1 MRSAD
6 IDRCDSEFRPDGPVA
21 NGGGDPAPG
30 ADAPAEPSD
39 GLADEVT
46 RLQQERDEYL
56 DLARRARAEFEN
68 YRKRTMAQQAEQR
81 DSAAAEVLASVVVPA
96 LDVLEAGVAHHPDA
110 VEPIYRAVR
119 QLAEG
124 QGLERLDP
132 AGAPFRPEEH
142 EAVVYRD
149 DSEEWSSGE
158 VGTDGGLDGEGP
170 ADGAGAGPA
179 GGVGEHPAGVS
190 GEGPGD
196 GDGEA
201 IVTEV
206 LRPGYRWRGRL
217 VRPASVVVSGG
228 RR

>member
-68 YRKRTMAQQAEQR
+68 YRKRMMAQQAEQR

-96 LDVLEAGVAHHPDA
+96 LDVLEAGLAHHPDA

-132 AGAPFRPEEH
+132 AAATASVR
-142 EAVVYRD
+142 
-149 DSEEWSSGE
+149 
-158 VGTDGGLDGEGP
+158 
-170 ADGAGAGPA
+170 
-179 GGVGEHPAGVS
+179 
-190 GEGPGD
+190 
-196 GDGEA
+196 
-201 IVTEV
+201 
-206 LRPGYRWRGRL
+206 LRATARARL
-217 VRPASVVVSGG
+217 VASVRTQLTSAARTRLAAMV
-228 RR
+228 RRS

>member
-68 YRKRTMAQQAEQR
+68 YRKRMMAQQAEQR

-96 LDVLEAGVAHHPDA
+96 LDVLEAGLAHHPDA

-149 DSEEWSSGE
+149 REERTSAE
-158 VGTDGGLDGEGP
+158 VGTDGGGDGERPAEGDGASQARGVGEDP
-170 ADGAGAGPA
+170 ADVSGEDPA
-179 GGVGEHPAGVS
+179 GGH
-190 GEGPGD
+190 
-196 GDGEA
+196 GEA